1 MRRSSRTREKILL
14 RATAE
19 FARRGLDGARV
30 DEIAARCKI
39 SKYSLYY
46 YFGSKEGLFTAA
58 LDHVYQ
64 MLRAR
69 QREISVR
76 HLEPI
81 DGLRE
86 LVGHVFMAFRENPEA
101 IAIVNSENLHK
112 GRHIR
117 RLAGISQLY
126 DPMVDTIRELVERG
140 AAQGL
145 FRPNLDPVLLYMAL
159 SSLCYL
165 YVSNQFTL
173 GAIFGRDMMS
183 KTSQKV
189 WVAYIT
195 EMIVAY
201 CRHGDERL
209 QVRMARRARA

>member
-1 MRRSSRTREKILL
+1 LL

-19 FARRGLDGARV
+19 FARKGFDGARV

-39 SKYSLYY
+39 SKYALYY
-46 YFGSKEGLFTAA
+46 YFGSKEGLFTAV

-64 MLRAR
+64 TLRAR
-69 QREISVR
+69 QHEISVR

-81 DGLRE
+81 DALRE
-86 LVGHVFMAFRENPEA
+86 LVSHVFAAFRENPEA

-117 RLAGISQLY
+117 RLTGIRQLY
-126 DPMVDTIRELVERG
+126 DPMVDTIRELLERG

-145 FRPNLDPVLLYMAL
+145 FRPNLDPVLLYIAL

-173 GAIFGRDMMS
+173 GAIFGRDLMS

-189 WVAYIT
+189 WVAHIT
-195 EMIVAY
+195 EMVVAY
-201 CRHGDERL
+201 CREGDARL
-209 QVRMARRARA
+209 TASLARRARA